1 MAENKKDTQSKIFV
15 IATVISVLALILI
28 ILFLVVF
35 RPVTNADIKMDVND
49 DFSLNINITITP
61 NININNLQVTFNFAD
76 KDQNIITSKK
86 YTLGNVKS
94 SIPYSI
100 TYRLSDFT
108 IPQLSEIYYV
118 TYDVSG
124 GMRVF

>member
-35 RPVTNADIKMDVND
+35 RPVTNADIKMEVND

-76 KDQNIITSKK
+76 KDKNIITSKK

-108 IPQLSEIYYV
+108 VSQLSEIYYV